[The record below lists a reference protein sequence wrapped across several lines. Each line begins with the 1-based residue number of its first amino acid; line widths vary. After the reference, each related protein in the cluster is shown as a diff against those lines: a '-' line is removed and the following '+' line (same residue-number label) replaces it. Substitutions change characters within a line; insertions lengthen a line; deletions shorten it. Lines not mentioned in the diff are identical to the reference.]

1 MRPAR
6 GLRRSGRAAVI
17 VIVVLALAGGGGAL
31 WYFVLRTPPPAAV
44 VETYV
49 EALKAGDNEAGLDTG
64 AVSDLLTAVPDEPAY
79 RELVIVNDY
88 ELAGELLGV
97 VRPDSDD
104 PEAVERYLVDLLVGD
119 LDSISP
125 EGLAAAEDS
134 GIRIERHAIDKD
146 ATDLELSL
154 AAAVR
159 HGAGRI
165 GEMIDPLI
173 AQALERDFPLV
184 LLLAGQ
190 IYGPGEVEMPPSSAD
205 YAFGAFVRIP
215 LEGPTSDLVGLIL
228 AFVGAV
234 QLMMFGAQIYV
245 ADLVGIAMVRV
256 MGAVMVGIVMA
267 GRTGAAFAAQL
278 GTMQGNEE
286 IDALKT
292 MGVSPMEFLVLPRM
306 LALVL
311 MMPLLCVYADLMAVI
326 GGLIVGVG
334 VLDIGLVQY
343 INQTTTALKVSYFF
357 IGIIHATVFGVL
369 VALAGCLRGIQCG
382 RSASAVGEATTS
394 AVVTSIVAIIVAT
407 GIITVVC
414 NVLGI

>member
-1 MRPAR
+1 MPENKTSNTAKEDINQTGEISSDRQAKDTLRLRLKGSWKMGAR
-6 GLRRSGRAAVI
+6 FPSADVVQKQIMAAGNIRRVGFDSGNLTGWDSGLLTFLLKIRDYCSKNNIVFDMEGLPKGVRSLI
-17 VIVVLALAGGGGAL
+17 VLA
-31 WYFVLRTPPPAAV
+31 
-44 VETYV
+44 
-49 EALKAGDNEAGLDTG
+49 
-64 AVSDLLTAVPDEPAY
+64 TAVPERSGARKDSLHDPFFSRVGSSAIDMWQSS
-79 RELVIVNDY
+79 L
-88 ELAGELLGV
+88 ELLAFIG
-97 VRPDSDD
+97 
-104 PEAVERYLVDLLVGD
+104 EASIALLKFLVGKASFRRSD
-119 LDSISP
+119 LILFIQQCGADALPIVTLIS
-125 EGLAAAEDS
+125 L
-134 GIRIERHAIDKD
+134 
-146 ATDLELSL
+146 
-154 AAAVR
+154 
-159 HGAGRI
+159 
-165 GEMIDPLI
+165 
-173 AQALERDFPLV
+173 
-184 LLLAGQ
+184 
-190 IYGPGEVEMPPSSAD
+190 
-205 YAFGAFVRIP
+205 
-215 LEGPTSDLVGLIL
+215 LVGLIL

-256 MGAVMVGIVMA
+256 LGAVMVGIVMA

-306 LALVL
+306 LALIL
-311 MMPLLCVYADLMAVI
+311 MMPLLCIYADLMAVI

-334 VLDIGLVQY
+334 VLDIGLLQY
-343 INQTTTALKVSYFF
+343 INQTTAALKLSYFF

-414 NVLGI
+414 NVIGV